1 MKNIIL
7 TLLIL
12 IVGAGCCP
20 QQQPTDSY
28 LILYAFDEE
37 GTTIGT
43 MIENK
48 TVDTLLGREVYL
60 GTLEGK
66 NIVLAE
72 SGIGMNNAAMTTQ
85 KMIDSYHIKGV
96 VFTGIA
102 GGIDSL
108 VQIGDIT
115 VCDRWI
121 QHDYGYYGKN
131 GFSKSGIKIYNPKE
145 NKIKGEALFKV
156 DPDFFKIA
164 NMIDA
169 SQLGLNLIGERL
181 PKLIT
186 TGNGASGNQFIDSKE
201 KRQWLIDELNARVV
215 DMESSAVAQVCTV
228 NDLPFIVFRSAS
240 DLAGG
245 SGSETADAQME
256 EFFQVAADN
265 SALVVREFFKKLP

>member
-1 MKNIIL
+1 MKKAIL
-7 TLLIL
+7 AILIL
-12 IVGAGCCP
+12 VIFVGCCP
-20 QQQPTDSY
+20 KENPTELY
-28 LILYAFDEE
+28 LILYAFEEE
-37 GTTIGT
+37 GTTIGA
-43 MIENK
+43 MLENK

-66 NIVLAE
+66 QIVLAE

-85 KMIDSYHIKGV
+85 KMIDSYNIAGV

-121 QHDYGYYGKN
+121 QHDYGYYGKD
-131 GFSKSGIKIYNPKE
+131 GFFKSGVKIYNPKE
-145 NKIKGEALFKV
+145 KKIKGEAFFKV

-164 NMIDA
+164 NQIDDTK
-169 SQLGLNLIGERL
+169 LGLNLIGERV
-181 PKLIT
+181 PKLIL

-201 KRQWLIDELNARVV
+201 KRQWLTDELNARVV
-215 DMESSAVAQVCTV
+215 DMESAAVAQVCTV

-245 SGSETADAQME
+245 SGSETADKQME
-256 EFFQVAADN
+256 QFFQVAADN
-265 SALVVREFFKKLP
+265 SALVVREFFRLM